1 MVEVYYYVPVE
12 EVENAV
18 LCGLKL
24 SKWYDR
30 EVPINGESKKCLTA
44 LLNPKDDMEKYRSDR
59 YKCVKLE
66 ILPKYCFV
74 ADRYLYMM
82 GLSNPAAMEM
92 YYASIMPVEDYIFG
106 TYRLP
111 ECLVTSTVIGECISV
126 LEERLGTPILFE
138 NSEELYLNNIMEAYQ
153 ERDTAVIDA
162 MLYCFYSKLA
172 EMGRLRKME
181 DTEKKVAVFFDEPG
195 GRRYTIKIP
204 EMENLAKYD

>member
-1 MVEVYYYVPVE
+1 MYYYVPAE

-44 LLNPKDDMEKYRSDR
+44 FLNPKDDMEKYRSDR
-59 YKCVKLE
+59 YKCLKLE

-74 ADRYLYMM
+74 ADRYLYLM

-92 YYASIMPVEDYIFG
+92 YYSSIMPVEDYVFG

-111 ECLVTSTVIGECISV
+111 ECLVTSTVIGEYISV
-126 LEERLGTPILFE
+126 LEKKLGPPILFE

-153 ERDTAVIDA
+153 EKNTAFIDA
-162 MLYCFYSKLA
+162 LLYCFYSRLA
-172 EMGRLRKME
+172 ELGKLKKME
-181 DTEKKVAVFFDEPG
+181 DKEKKVAVFFGEPEV
-195 GRRYTIKIP
+195 RKHTIIKIP
-204 EMENLAKYD
+204 ELENMGKCY